1 MPKTMS
7 KLLIKQLKKACR
19 GCVLKLV
26 TKNTDIQTIS
36 VDGKEIAMMWRPHID
51 TFSNEAI
58 LDILVEDCI
67 NAIKDL
73 RQKSA

>member
-7 KLLIKQLKKACR
+7 KLLIKQLKKACH
-19 GCVLKLV
+19 GCKLKLV

-36 VDGKEIAMMWRPHID
+36 VDGEEIAIMWRPHID
-51 TFSNEAI
+51 TFSDEII
-58 LDILVEDCI
+58 LNILVEDCK

-73 RQKSA
+73 RQKST